1 MASNIDPSQ
10 PPATNPTTAGVRANM
25 QAAKAEIE
33 ALQAAIDSTATG
45 YLQLSP
51 GYFIAAPTE
60 VILLPASPTADGTR
74 RTIEIANT
82 PKLSGEYPPNNAKS
96 LLLNLDI
103 AIKARGSEGFHEM
116 NIYVCS
122 NDSGSQQGYNMAIA
136 AWEPA
141 GMAPN
146 TWFAGDQRVLEFPVI
161 GPNLKIAY
169 FLSDLPG
176 GTSPTVIQGWRIVG
190 FRR

>member
-1 MASNIDPSQ
+1 MASSIDATQ
-10 PPATNPTTAGVRANM
+10 PPALNPTTAGMRANM
-25 QAAKAEIE
+25 AAAKAEIE

-45 YLQLSP
+45 YRQLSP
-51 GYFIAAPTE
+51 GYFIAVPTE
-60 VILLPASPTADGTR
+60 AIILPASPTADNTR

-82 PKLSGEYPPNNAKS
+82 IKLNGEFPPNDAKS

-103 AIKARGSEGFHEM
+103 AIKARGTEGFHEM
-116 NIYVCS
+116 NISVCS
-122 NDSGSQQGYNMAIA
+122 DDSGSQNGYNMAIA
-136 AWEPA
+136 AWEPPGLA
-141 GMAPN
+141 AN
-146 TWFAGDQRVLEFPVI
+146 TWFAGDQRILEFPVI
-161 GPNLKIAY
+161 GANLKIAY